1 MATKNPYAQYRQTQV
16 TTASPNELILMLYN
30 GGIQSLKKAKIALA
44 GQKMDQVNEELI
56 KSQKIITELQ
66 LSLNPDAGAISE
78 QLFSLYD
85 YMYRRLVEANLQ
97 KNEQIIDEMIDMFEQ
112 FRTMW
117 SQVMKEAK

>member
-1 MATKNPYAQYRQTQV
+1 MAMKNPYVQYRQTQV

-30 GGIQSLKKAKIALA
+30 GGIQSLKKAKHALDVN
-44 GQKMDQVNEELI
+44 KMDHVNDELI
-56 KSQKIITELQ
+56 KSQKIVTELQ

-97 KNEQIIDEMIDMFEQ
+97 KSGPVIDEMIDMFEQ
-112 FRTMW
+112 FRMMW
-117 SQVMKEAK
+117 SEVMKVGK

>member
-30 GGIQSLKKAKIALA
+30 GGIQSLKRAKIALT
-44 GQKMDQVNEELI
+44 GQKMDQVNQELI
-56 KSQKIITELQ
+56 KSQNIITELQ